1 MLIFL
6 IKFDDFRCVSC
17 LFWSG
22 HLGLYQN
29 SWEKIQMLN
38 INSSLSNISCIVSVI
53 PQVAN
58 LNLIETTNF
67 SEAETAKITSLS
79 NTHIEVNL
87 WGLVEFHQLIWL
99 VVRPV
104 LEQKKEKRY
113 ELKTSW
119 PFSVQTKAKKFF
131 RLRVL

>member
-1 MLIFL
+1 
-6 IKFDDFRCVSC
+6 
-17 LFWSG
+17 
-22 HLGLYQN
+22 
-29 SWEKIQMLN
+29 MLN

-87 WGLVEFHQLIWL
+87 
-99 VVRPV
+99 
-104 LEQKKEKRY
+104 
-113 ELKTSW
+113 
-119 PFSVQTKAKKFF
+119 
-131 RLRVL
+131 